1 MELFMIEMDMYNDYV
16 KTEQINPEYKKTILK
31 DYTDYSSKSEMFK
44 LINNTKNPITENE
57 LKSGLMKCKQFK

>member
-31 DYTDYSSKSEMFK
+31 DYTDYS
-44 LINNTKNPITENE
+44 
-57 LKSGLMKCKQFK
+57 